1 MSSQERPPHREV
13 CLYRK
18 NPWESDKDSESSES
32 LSSSDDSSDDETTNP
47 FDLFLPGSRPQQP
60 PFRIPRPHYASTPS
74 SSTTISS
81 ASSSFPFQPKTTE
94 STPLLPSSAPSKSP
108 YLSGLSRPRFWLLF
122 GQIILSQLIIC
133 FDGTIMAS
141 SHPVITSHFRSANSA
156 SWLSTSFLLTQ
167 TSFQPLVGG
176 LSDAIGRKTPYLI
189 LAAVFSLGTLWCA
202 VAESMLQFILARAV
216 CGLGAGG
223 MMTLGSII
231 MSDVVPIE
239 IRPRYQSLLNVT
251 FGVGSMMGAG
261 LGGLMADCLGWRWE
275 FGVQVPVLIICVGVS
290 GLVIPGDLGLYGK
303 QKVTIQQAL
312 REFDFWGAA
321 TLAGSVTGLVLGVG
335 LGGNVLPWSHPVV
348 VGSLMCFAV
357 VFPVFLWV
365 EGWVRN
371 PIMPLHLVFKAPH
384 MNLMVSSHI
393 SALLAAAILF
403 NVPLFFQGVLLTSA
417 TESGLRLV
425 TCSAVQALCGMTAGF
440 LITWSRRMKWPLITG
455 ATLVIAGLFCLFS
468 MERGWPTWVYMLC
481 LVPASAGQGFQ
492 FPGSFMAVLA
502 ASKQH
507 EQAVVTSTLMLWR
520 STGNILGVACSSL
533 VVQNSLWYHL
543 QEFVSGPEKEAVI
556 SKVRKSVEAIRDLE
570 GTYQDQVVQSY
581 AAALRLTFLC
591 CFALAVANLC
601 LVAPVRLGRLGSK
614 K

>member
-1 MSSQERPPHREV
+1 
-13 CLYRK
+13 
-18 NPWESDKDSESSES
+18 
-32 LSSSDDSSDDETTNP
+32 
-47 FDLFLPGSRPQQP
+47 
-60 PFRIPRPHYASTPS
+60 
-74 SSTTISS
+74 
-81 ASSSFPFQPKTTE
+81 
-94 STPLLPSSAPSKSP
+94 
-108 YLSGLSRPRFWLLF
+108 
-122 GQIILSQLIIC
+122 
-133 FDGTIMAS
+133 MAS
-141 SHPVITSHFRSANSA
+141 SHPVITSHFHSANSA

-176 LSDAIGRKTPYLI
+176 LSDAIGRKIPYLI

-202 VAESMLQFILARAV
+202 VAGSMLQFILARAV

-348 VGSLMCFAV
+348 VGSLMFSAV

-365 EGWVRN
+365 ERWVRN

-393 SALLAAAILF
+393 SALLAAAILGHRVRPPPG
-403 NVPLFFQGVLLTSA
+403 NLLRGPGPLRNDSRILDHLVPPDEVAAHHRRNARHSRTVLLVQHGKGLADMGLHALSRAGVGRPRFPVPGKLHGCARRVRAARASCRDQHPDAVEKHRQHYRSRLLIACRAKLAVVSPPGIRQRTGKGGCDQQSQKVGRGYQGLGGDIPGSSRTELRRRPASNFSMLLRSGRCEPVFSCTS
-417 TESGLRLV
+417 
-425 TCSAVQALCGMTAGF
+425 Q
-440 LITWSRRMKWPLITG
+440 TG
-455 ATLVIAGLFCLFS
+455 KIGEQEVKTTPKDVVIADNTGQLGRNYQTSNEMSSSQSYHCQAQ
-468 MERGWPTWVYMLC
+468 RGYHKKTKETKTPF
-481 LVPASAGQGFQ
+481 PFA
-492 FPGSFMAVLA
+492 PGS
-502 ASKQH
+502 S
-507 EQAVVTSTLMLWR
+507 
-520 STGNILGVACSSL
+520 
-533 VVQNSLWYHL
+533 
-543 QEFVSGPEKEAVI
+543 
-556 SKVRKSVEAIRDLE
+556 
-570 GTYQDQVVQSY
+570 
-581 AAALRLTFLC
+581 
-591 CFALAVANLC
+591 
-601 LVAPVRLGRLGSK
+601 
-614 K
+614 

>member
-1 MSSQERPPHREV
+1 
-13 CLYRK
+13 
-18 NPWESDKDSESSES
+18 
-32 LSSSDDSSDDETTNP
+32 
-47 FDLFLPGSRPQQP
+47 
-60 PFRIPRPHYASTPS
+60 
-74 SSTTISS
+74 
-81 ASSSFPFQPKTTE
+81 
-94 STPLLPSSAPSKSP
+94 
-108 YLSGLSRPRFWLLF
+108 
-122 GQIILSQLIIC
+122 
-133 FDGTIMAS
+133 MAS
-141 SHPVITSHFRSANSA
+141 FHPVITSHFHSANSA
-156 SWLSTSFLLTQ
+156 SWLSISFLLTQ

-176 LSDAIGRKTPYLI
+176 LSDAIGRKVPYVI
-189 LAAVFSLGTLWCA
+189 LTGVFALGTLWCA
-202 VAESMLQFILARAV
+202 LAGSMRQFILARAV

-239 IRPRYQSLLNVT
+239 IRPKYQSLLNVT

-261 LGGLMADCLGWRWE
+261 MGGVDGGLS
-275 FGVQVPVLIICVGVS
+275 GVEVGVWGASSCAGDVCVGVS
-290 GLVIPGDLGLYGK
+290 GLVIPGDLGLYGRER
-303 QKVTIQQAL
+303 VTVRQAL
-312 REFDFWGAA
+312 REFDFWG
-321 TLAGSVTGLVLGVG
+321 
-335 LGGNVLPWSHPVV
+335 GGDHPIV
-348 VGSLMCFAV
+348 VGSLAFFAV

-365 EGWVRN
+365 EGWVKK
-371 PIMPLHLVFKAPH
+371 PIMPLHLVFQSPH

-425 TCSAVQALCGMTAGF
+425 TCSAVQALCGMTTGF

-468 MERGWPTWVYMLC
+468 MERGWPTWLYMLC
-481 LVPASAGQGFQ
+481 LIPASAGLGFQ

-502 ASKQH
+502 ASEQH

-520 STGNILGVACSSL
+520 STGTILGVACSSL
-533 VVQNSLWYHL
+533 VVQNSLWYYL
-543 QEFVSGPEKEAVI
+543 EEFVSGTEKDAVI
-556 SKVRKSVEAIRDLE
+556 GKVRKSVEAIRELE
-570 GTYQDQVVQSY
+570 GVYQEQVVQSY

-591 CFALAVANLC
+591 CFILAVVNLC